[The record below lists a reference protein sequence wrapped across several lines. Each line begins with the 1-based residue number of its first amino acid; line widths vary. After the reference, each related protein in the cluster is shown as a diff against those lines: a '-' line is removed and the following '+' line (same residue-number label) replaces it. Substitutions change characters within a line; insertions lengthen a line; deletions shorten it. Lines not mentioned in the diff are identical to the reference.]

1 MFEINEASDFVL
13 TQIKIVGIG
22 GAGGNAINT
31 MINNK
36 LENVEFIAM
45 NSDVQD
51 LKKSFAPNLIQLGP
65 KATHGRGAGA
75 LPEIGE
81 KAAEESYQEIKEA
94 LSGADLIFL
103 VAGMGGGTG
112 TGAIPIVARAAKELN
127 ILTMAVVSRPFP
139 YEGKIRISNAE
150 KGLHNLK
157 EQVDTL
163 LVIPN
168 SKILEHY
175 PDIGIIEGFK
185 KSDMIIYN
193 GVKSISDIITKTG
206 YINVEFSDIKTIM
219 TNMGY
224 ALIGSAE
231 AEGEDRAIVAAQE
244 AITNP
249 LLGDISIAGCKALL
263 INIFAGND
271 MKMNELEN
279 ACNAITSQTGNNIIC
294 INGFFCDSEYEGKIR
309 VTVLA
314 TGLEIDDEVIE
325 NTPAMKKYAK
335 KTEYSSVEGYG
346 MGNSMKDFTSLQK
359 KYDKTDEVA
368 SEDNQDQETDSKSD
382 IDIELPP
389 FLNLLD

>member
-13 TQIKIVGIG
+13 TQIKIVGVG

-36 LENVEFIAM
+36 LDNVEFIAI

-51 LKKSFAPNLIQLGP
+51 LKKSLAPNLIQIGP
-65 KATHGRGAGA
+65 KATSGRGAGA

-81 KAAEESYQEIKEA
+81 KAAEESYEEIKKA
-94 LSGADLIFL
+94 LAGADLVFL

-112 TGAIPIVARAAKELN
+112 TGALPVVARAAKEMN
-127 ILTMAVVSRPFP
+127 ILTMAVVTKPFS
-139 YEGKIRISNAE
+139 YEGKIRLENSDL
-150 KGLHNLK
+150 GLKNLK
-157 EQVDTL
+157 SYVDTL

-168 SKILEHY
+168 NKILETF
-175 PDIGIIEGFK
+175 PTIGFVEGFRE
-185 KSDMIIYN
+185 SDMIICN
-193 GVKSISDIITKTG
+193 GVKSLSDIISKTG

-219 TNMGY
+219 SNMGY
-224 ALIGSAE
+224 ALIGSGE
-231 AEGEDRAIVAAQE
+231 AEGEDRAIIAAQN

-263 INIFAGND
+263 INIFAGAD

-279 ACNAITSQTGNNIIC
+279 ACNVITSQTGNNIIC
-294 INGFFCDSEYEGKIR
+294 INGIFCDPEYDGKIR

-314 TGLEIDDEVIE
+314 TGLEIDNESIE
-325 NTPAMKKYAK
+325 TISSNLNKTP
-335 KTEYSSVEGYG
+335 KTKDYPGIDDYG
-346 MGNSMKDFTSLQK
+346 IGRSTKGFGSLH
-359 KYDKTDEVA
+359 ENLL
-368 SEDNQDQETDSKSD
+368 SEDDSQEVEEKAPEKDTES
-382 IDIELPP
+382 ELPP

>member
-13 TQIKIVGIG
+13 TQIKIVGVG

-36 LENVEFIAM
+36 LDNVEFIAM

-51 LKKSFAPNLIQLGP
+51 LKKSLAPNLVQLGP
-65 KATHGRGAGA
+65 KATSGRGAGA

-81 KAAEESYQEIKEA
+81 KAAEESYEEIKKA
-94 LSGADLIFL
+94 LNGADLVFL

-112 TGAIPIVARAAKELN
+112 TGALPIVARAAKEMN
-127 ILTMAVVSRPFP
+127 ILTMAVVTKPFP
-139 YEGKIRISNAE
+139 YEGKIRLENAE
-150 KGLHNLK
+150 LGLKNLRGF
-157 EQVDTL
+157 VDTL

-168 SKILEHY
+168 NKILENF
-175 PDIGIIEGFK
+175 PTIGVVEGFRE
-185 KSDMIIYN
+185 SDMIIYN
-193 GVKSISDIITKTG
+193 GVKSISDIITRTG

-219 TNMGY
+219 RNMGY
-224 ALIGSAE
+224 ALIGSGE
-231 AEGEDRAIVAAQE
+231 AEGEDRAIIAAQA

-263 INIFAGND
+263 INIFAGSD

-279 ACNAITSQTGNNIIC
+279 ACNTITSQTGTNIIC
-294 INGFFCDSEYEGKIR
+294 INGLFCDPEYDGRIR

-314 TGLEIDDEVIE
+314 TGLEMDQEKMETITSLNKISKPKEYPDLDNYGMTGSMKGFGSLHDNLEGDDMPMEE
-325 NTPAMKKYAK
+325 E
-335 KTEYSSVEGYG
+335 KTEE
-346 MGNSMKDFTSLQK
+346 KHI
-359 KYDKTDEVA
+359 
-368 SEDNQDQETDSKSD
+368 ET
-382 IDIELPP
+382 ELPP

>member
-36 LENVEFIAM
+36 LENVEFIAI

-51 LKKSFAPNLIQLGP
+51 LKKSLAPNLIQIGP
-65 KATHGRGAGA
+65 KATNGRGAGA
-75 LPEIGE
+75 LPEMGE

-112 TGAIPIVARAAKELN
+112 TGAIPIVARAAKEMN
-127 ILTMAVVSRPFP
+127 ILTMAVVSKPFP
-139 YEGKIRISNAE
+139 YEGKIRLENAE
-150 KGLHNLK
+150 IGLKNLK
-157 EQVDTL
+157 QFVDTL

-168 SKILEHY
+168 KKILEHF
-175 PDIGIIEGFK
+175 PEIGVFDGFK
-185 KSDMIIYN
+185 KSDMIIHN
-193 GVKSISDIITKTG
+193 GVKSLSDIITKTG

-219 TNMGY
+219 TDMGY
-224 ALIGSAE
+224 ALIGSGE

-263 INIFAGND
+263 INIFAGTD
-271 MKMNELEN
+271 MKMNELEH
-279 ACNAITSQTGNNIIC
+279 ACNAITDRTGNNIIC
-294 INGFFCDSEYEGKIR
+294 INGLFCDPEYDGRIR

-314 TGLEIDDEVIE
+314 TGLELDEEKIE
-325 NTPAMKKYAK
+325 STPAMKKYAK
-335 KTEYSSVEGYG
+335 KTEYSELDGYG
-346 MGNSMKDFTSLQK
+346 LQK
-359 KYDKTDEVA
+359 GLKGFGSLHNNLEKADDTPLEESPEKESEPKTRI
-368 SEDNQDQETDSKSD
+368 DS
-382 IDIELPP
+382 ELPP